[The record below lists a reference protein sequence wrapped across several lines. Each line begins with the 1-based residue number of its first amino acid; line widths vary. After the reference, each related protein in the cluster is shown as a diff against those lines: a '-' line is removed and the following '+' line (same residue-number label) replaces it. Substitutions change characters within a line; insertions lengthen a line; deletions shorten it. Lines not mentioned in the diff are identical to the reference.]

1 LGNDEHHLSN
11 RINGHKEGSGMQ
23 HDAYTQMISG
33 ASYPQNYPWIL
44 LQKGTLLQTKWI
56 KGRQS
61 ESARLT
67 EPSKGSL

>member
-1 LGNDEHHLSN
+1 
-11 RINGHKEGSGMQ
+11 MQ

-44 LQKGTLLQTKWI
+44 LQKGTLQTKWI

>member
-1 LGNDEHHLSN
+1 
-11 RINGHKEGSGMQ
+11 MQ
-23 HDAYTQMISG
+23 HEAYTQMVSG
-33 ASYPQNYPWIL
+33 ASYPRNYPWIL
-44 LQKGTLLQTKWI
+44 LQKGTLLQTRQM